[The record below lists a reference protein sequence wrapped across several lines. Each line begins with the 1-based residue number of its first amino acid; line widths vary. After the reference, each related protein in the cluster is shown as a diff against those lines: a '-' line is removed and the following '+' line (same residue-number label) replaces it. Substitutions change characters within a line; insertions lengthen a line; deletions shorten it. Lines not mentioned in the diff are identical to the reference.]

1 MLFDYGVSKDSVIK
15 YETAVKADG
24 FSIVAHGPADEM
36 ARAKAILQS
45 SDPKRL
51 DLHEGV
57 TPVAPA

>member
-1 MLFDYGVSKDSVIK
+1 M
-15 YETAVKADG
+15 KADG
-24 FSIVAHGPADEM
+24 LIVVAHGPADEM

-51 DLHEGV
+51 DQREGV